1 MQGYLNK
8 GLGSIPIDVK
18 ITPKVSITTSKTSSN
33 GNVGLLKYATY
44 GGGFN
49 VTSRFHSFPINFDL
63 SGTWQRNHQSLSAP
77 DIHTTTSCYGLGA
90 KGIFS
95 IKQFTMSVKGKW
107 DNISDTN
114 YSISLFDIDLDLR
127 YKLGRFT
134 LGINGCNILHM
145 DDNSWLA
152 QKVTSVSDIQTR
164 YRRLPGY
171 LLASLQYTI

>member
-1 MQGYLNK
+1 
-8 GLGSIPIDVK
+8 
-18 ITPKVSITTSKTSSN
+18 
-33 GNVGLLKYATY
+33 
-44 GGGFN
+44 
-49 VTSRFHSFPINFDL
+49 
-63 SGTWQRNHQSLSAP
+63 
-77 DIHTTTSCYGLGA
+77 
-90 KGIFS
+90 
-95 IKQFTMSVKGKW
+95 MSVKGKW

-114 YSISLFDIDLDLR
+114 YSISLFDIDLELR